1 MTVISS
7 LDLSV
12 NWGPTL
18 FQGDRPTCLA
28 FAASELNRDL
38 SGSDSALSAEYV
50 YRAAARKSTTWT
62 AGAGLL
68 MTHVSEAL
76 VQHGQPIDQDCPY
89 LAHEPLETP
98 PSMPTLAASAKLY
111 TATLQLI
118 PTVPQYI
125 EAELLQGKPV
135 GLVLKLTDTFLKPTQ
150 GRIDFSHMLLCI
162 NMHHAVVATGLG
174 KQSGTGESHFR
185 IRNTWGETW
194 GDQGCAWLPHSYV
207 QSHAVTAFK
216 V

>member
-7 LDLSV
+7 FDLSAS
-12 NWGPTL
+12 WGPTS

-38 SGSDSALSAEYV
+38 SGSDSALSAEYI
-50 YRAAARKSTTWT
+50 YRAAARKSATWT

-76 VQHGQPIDQDCPY
+76 GQCGQPIDQDCPY
-89 LAHEPLETP
+89 LEYEPLETP
-98 PSMPTLAASAKLY
+98 PGMPKLAASAKLY
-111 TATLQLI
+111 SATVQLI
-118 PTVPQYI
+118 PTSPHNI
-125 EAELLQGKPV
+125 EVEILQGKPV
-135 GLVLKLTDTFLKPTQ
+135 GLVLKLTDTFLKPMH
-150 GRIDFSHMLLCI
+150 GRIDFSHMLLSI

-174 KQSGTGESHFR
+174 KHSGTGESHFR
-185 IRNTWGETW
+185 IRNTWGKTW

>member
-7 LDLSV
+7 IDLSEK
-12 NWGPTL
+12 WGPPQ

-28 FAASELNRDL
+28 FAASELNRNL
-38 SGSDSALSAEYV
+38 SGSDSALSAEYI
-50 YRAAARKSTTWT
+50 YRAAARKSATWT
-62 AGAGLL
+62 SGAGLRMAHL
-68 MTHVSEAL
+68 SEAL
-76 VQHGQPIDQDCPY
+76 AQHGQPTDADCPY
-89 LAHEPLETP
+89 LAHEPLEAP
-98 PSMPTLAASAKLY
+98 PDMPNLSASAKLY
-111 TATLQLI
+111 TATVHLI
-118 PTVPQYI
+118 PVVPQII
-125 EAELLQGKPV
+125 EAELQQGKPV
-135 GLVLKLTDTFLKPTQ
+135 GLILKLTDTFLTPTQ
-150 GRIDFSHMLLCI
+150 GTIDFSHMLLSI

-174 KQSGTGESHFR
+174 THSDTGEPHFR